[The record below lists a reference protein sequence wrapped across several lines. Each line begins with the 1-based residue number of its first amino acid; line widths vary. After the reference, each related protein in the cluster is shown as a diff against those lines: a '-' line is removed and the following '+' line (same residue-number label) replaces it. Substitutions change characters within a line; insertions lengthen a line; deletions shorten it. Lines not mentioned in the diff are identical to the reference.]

1 MIGVHLSAVN
11 TFSSQVSI
19 PFDISRMPSGY
30 YLTRPCVKLI
40 QNHKHSLLFKKNKL
54 PRSFCIVLVFVNVHF
69 LYTPSL
75 RTLLL
80 SCIPFLFKKKEL
92 DI

>member
-30 YLTRPCVKLI
+30 YLTRPCVKFKP
-40 QNHKHSLLFKKNKL
+40 QTPVVVQKEQAASLLLYGF
-54 PRSFCIVLVFVNVHF
+54 VFVNVHF

-80 SCIPFLFKKKEL
+80 SCILFF
-92 DI
+92 I